1 MILGI
6 SMSPRNGLACF
17 SRTCLVV
24 ALALSGCT
32 SQRPGEQDKETPLD
46 KGSAASPK
54 PTHKEVGEASWYGPG
69 LQGNE
74 TANGETFDQN
84 KLTAAHPSLPLGTK
98 AQVTNLENGKKVEVK
113 INDRGPYVGHRAID
127 LSRAAA
133 RKIDMEKDGTTKV
146 KIETEPSR
154 KKDSADKSSKTE

>member
-6 SMSPRNGLACF
+6 SMSSRNGLACF
-17 SRTCLVV
+17 SRICLVV